1 MAPGQGKWSRA
12 DPFRAEGRIWARYPR
27 RVALLTDRFDRA
39 LAYASEA
46 HRNQVRKG
54 TSTPYLAHLLAVA
67 ALVLEHGGDED
78 QAIAGLLHDT
88 AEDAGGEER
97 LADIRD
103 RFGDR
108 VAAIVDACTD
118 TYQSPKP
125 PWRHRKEAF
134 LARLPT
140 VPGDALL
147 VMAAD
152 KVHNAGSILADLD
165 EHGDAVWGRF
175 SAPPP
180 DQVWYYR
187 SLAGVLGRLLPG
199 PLTDRLSAAAENL
212 AGRID
217 G

>member
-1 MAPGQGKWSRA
+1 M
-12 DPFRAEGRIWARYPR
+12 
-27 RVALLTDRFDRA
+27 ALLTDRFDQA

-46 HRNQVRKG
+46 HRHQIRKG

-67 ALVLEHGGDED
+67 AIALEHGGDED
-78 QAIAGLLHDT
+78 QAIAALLHDT

-125 PWRHRKEAF
+125 PWRSRKEAF
-134 LARLPT
+134 LSRLPS

-165 EHGDAVWGRF
+165 EHGDAVWERF
-175 SAPPP
+175 SAVPGE
-180 DQVWYYR
+180 QLWYYR
-187 SLAGVLGRLLPG
+187 SLAGALGRLLPG
-199 PLTDRLSAAAENL
+199 PLTARLAAAAEDL
-212 AGRID
+212 AARVD